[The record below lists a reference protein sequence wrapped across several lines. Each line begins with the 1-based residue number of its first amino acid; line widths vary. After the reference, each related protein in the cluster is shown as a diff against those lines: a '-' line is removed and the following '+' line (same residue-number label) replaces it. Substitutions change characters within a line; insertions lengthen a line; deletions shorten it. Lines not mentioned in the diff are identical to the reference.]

1 MLRASM
7 PGDNDGMKRGVK
19 GRTMADCDT
28 CNNLEWDEDEQEYY
42 CSADVDEDDYGR
54 MLQEQAGGHPHQ
66 RCPYW
71 VNGDEYAVVR
81 HQAF

>member
-1 MLRASM
+1 MISASM
-7 PGDNDGMKRGVK
+7 SGDNDGMKRGVK
-19 GRTMADCDT
+19 GKTMADCDT

>member
-1 MLRASM
+1 MISASM
-7 PGDNDGMKRGVK
+7 SGDNDGMKRGVK

>member
-1 MLRASM
+1 MISASM

-19 GRTMADCDT
+19 GKTMADCDT

>member
-7 PGDNDGMKRGVK
+7 SGDNDGMKRGVK

-71 VNGDEYAVVR
+71 VNGDEYAVAR

>member
-1 MLRASM
+1 MFMS
-7 PGDNDGMKRGVK
+7 
-19 GRTMADCDT
+19 DCDT
-28 CNNLEWDEDEQEYY
+28 CSNVEWDEEDQTYY
-42 CSADVDEDDYGR
+42 CVADVDEDDYGR
-54 MLQEQAGGHPHQ
+54 MLQAEAGGHPRT

>member
-1 MLRASM
+1 MS
-7 PGDNDGMKRGVK
+7 
-19 GRTMADCDT
+19 DCDT
-28 CNNLEWDEDEQEYY
+28 CNNLEWDEDEQDYV
-42 CSADVDEDDYGR
+42 CIADVDEDEER
-54 MLQEQAGGHPHQ
+54 GGHPHQ

>member
-7 PGDNDGMKRGVK
+7 SGDNDGMKRGVK
-19 GRTMADCDT
+19 GKTMADCDT

>member
-1 MLRASM
+1 MF
-7 PGDNDGMKRGVK
+7 
-19 GRTMADCDT
+19 DCDT
-28 CNNLEWDEDEQEYY
+28 CGNLEWDEDDQEYY
-42 CSADVDEDDYGR
+42 CAADVDEDDYAR
-54 MLQEQAGGHPHQ
+54 MMLEEKGMPHQ

>member
-1 MLRASM
+1 MNAIHA
-7 PGDNDGMKRGVK
+7 
-19 GRTMADCDT
+19 RT
-28 CNNLEWDEDEQEYY
+28 
-42 CSADVDEDDYGR
+42 SRIDEDDYAR
-54 MLQEQAGGHPHQ
+54 MMQEETGHRN

>member
-1 MLRASM
+1 MS
-7 PGDNDGMKRGVK
+7 
-19 GRTMADCDT
+19 DCDT
-28 CNNLEWDEDEQEYY
+28 CNNLEWDEDAQDYV
-42 CSADVDEDDYGR
+42 CIADVDEDDYAR
-54 MLQEQAGGHPHQ
+54 MMLEERGGHPHQ

>member
-1 MLRASM
+1 MISASM
-7 PGDNDGMKRGVK
+7 PGDNDGMKRGAE

-28 CNNLEWDEDEQEYY
+28 CNNLEWDEDEQEYF

>member
-7 PGDNDGMKRGVK
+7 SGDNDGMKRGVK

>member
-1 MLRASM
+1 MS
-7 PGDNDGMKRGVK
+7 
-19 GRTMADCDT
+19 DCDT
-28 CNNLEWDEDEQEYY
+28 CSNVEWDEEDQTYY
-42 CSADVDEDDYGR
+42 CVADVDEDDYGR
-54 MLQEQAGGHPHQ
+54 MLQAETGGHPRT